1 MNQTL
6 LISAIIGIVLFI
18 MFWRL
23 CSNIGSIRKG
33 IDIISEY
40 TLIQAKK
47 EGIKRPGN
55 DKDEKLADNL
65 RQ

>member
-1 MNQTL
+1 MYSERIRQSIRT
-6 LISAIIGIVLFI
+6 IMETQIIGAVVGLVVFV

-23 CSNIGSIRKG
+23 CSNIGAIRKG

-47 EGIKRPGN
+47 EGIK
-55 DKDEKLADNL
+55 KHE
-65 RQ
+65 